1 MPRHFPHWLKA
12 YLDYTKSSEAPD
24 AFHFWTGVS
33 TIAGALQRK
42 VWQDQLIFQWIPN
55 FYIIFVAP
63 AGVATKSTTMNF
75 GMGLLEKVDG
85 IVFGPESGSWQGL
98 GDALASAAGYFDY
111 IDPIAGKVAVAQS
124 SITVAAS
131 ELGTFLRPDD
141 EHAMSFLT
149 DAWDGRKRKF
159 LHKTK
164 HSGSIEIP
172 SPCLNLIGATTPSW
186 LQRNMKENMIR
197 DGLLSRV
204 VFVFAEHKRHFV
216 SLPARNVK
224 SKDFYDTGQKL
235 VEDLTSISKMVGSY
249 EFTKEVEA
257 PGGWM
262 DNWYASHHGQRA
274 VHLAS
279 DRYGGYIARKQTHL
293 VKLAMVLAASK
304 REALVITKEDL
315 EESNAILTDAEHS
328 MIRVFESVGVVDEAK
343 HIAELMQFVRAYKFI
358 TAQDLY
364 RLCHNIM
371 SERDYKQAL
380 RLAIEGDLLEVALDK
395 AGKRGVRPKG
405 TVH

>member
-1 MPRHFPHWLKA
+1 MPRHFPHWIKS
-12 YLDYTKSSEAPD
+12 YLQYTSTSEAPD
-24 AFHFWTGVS
+24 SYHFWTAVS

-63 AGVATKSTTMNF
+63 AGIATKSTTLNF
-75 GMGLLEKVDG
+75 GMGLLERVDG
-85 IVFGPESGSWQGL
+85 VVFGPESGSWQGL
-98 GDALASAAGYFDY
+98 GDALADASSYFDY
-111 IDPIAGKVAVAQS
+111 TDPILGQVKVAQS
-124 SITVAAS
+124 AVTVAAS
-131 ELGTFLRPDD
+131 ELGTFLNTED
-141 EHAMSFLT
+141 EKAMSFLT

-164 HSGSIEIP
+164 HSGNIEIP

-186 LQRNMKENMIR
+186 LQRNMKDNMIR
-197 DGLLSRV
+197 DGLLSRI
-204 VFVFAEHKRHFV
+204 VFVYAETKRHYV

-224 SKDFYDTGQKL
+224 TKAFHDMGTKL
-235 VEDLTSISKMVGSY
+235 TEDLSEIGKMVGSY
-249 EFTKEVEA
+249 EFENEVSRV
-257 PGGWM
+257 GGWM
-262 DNWYASHHGQRA
+262 DQWYARHHSQRE

-304 REALVITKEDL
+304 REDLIITKEDL
-315 EESNAILTDAEHS
+315 EEASAILYDAELS
-328 MIRVFESVGVVDEAK
+328 MIKVFESVGVVDEAK
-343 HIAELMQFVRAYKFI
+343 HLAELMQFIRAYKWI
-358 TAQDLY
+358 TSQDLY

-371 SERDYKQAL
+371 SEKDFKQAL
-380 RLAIEGDLLEVALDK
+380 RLAIEGDLVDVSERQ
-395 AGKRGVRPKG
+395 GKRGVQPKG

>member
-1 MPRHFPHWLKA
+1 MPRHFPHWIKS
-12 YLDYTKSSEAPD
+12 YLQYTSTSEAPD
-24 AFHFWTGVS
+24 SYHFWTAVS

-63 AGVATKSTTMNF
+63 AGIATKSTTLNF
-75 GMGLLEKVDG
+75 GMGLLERVDG
-85 IVFGPESGSWQGL
+85 VVFGPESGSWQGL
-98 GDALASAAGYFDY
+98 GDALADASSYFDY
-111 IDPIAGKVAVAQS
+111 TDPILGQVKVAQS
-124 SITVAAS
+124 AVTVAAS
-131 ELGTFLRPDD
+131 ELGTFLNTED
-141 EHAMSFLT
+141 EKAMSFLT

-164 HSGSIEIP
+164 HSGNIEIP

-186 LQRNMKENMIR
+186 LQRNMKDNMIR
-197 DGLLSRV
+197 DGLLSRI
-204 VFVFAEHKRHFV
+204 VFVYAETKRHYV

-224 SKDFYDTGQKL
+224 TKAFHDMGTKL
-235 VEDLTSISKMVGSY
+235 TEDLSEIGKMVGSY
-249 EFTKEVEA
+249 EFENEVSRV
-257 PGGWM
+257 GGWM
-262 DNWYASHHGQRA
+262 DQWYAKHHSQRE

-304 REALVITKEDL
+304 REDLVITREDL
-315 EESNAILTDAEHS
+315 EEASAILYDAELS
-328 MIRVFESVGVVDEAK
+328 MIKVFESVGVVDEAK
-343 HIAELMQFVRAYKFI
+343 HLAELMQFIRAYKWI
-358 TAQDLY
+358 TSQDLY

-371 SERDYKQAL
+371 SEKDFKQAL
-380 RLAIEGDLLEVALDK
+380 RLAIEGDLVDVSERQ
-395 AGKRGVRPKG
+395 GKRGVQPKG

>member
-1 MPRHFPHWLKA
+1 MPRHFPHWIKS
-12 YLDYTKSSEAPD
+12 YLQYTSTSEAPD
-24 AFHFWTGVS
+24 SYHFWTAVS

-63 AGVATKSTTMNF
+63 AGIATKSTTLNF
-75 GMGLLEKVDG
+75 GMGLLERVDG
-85 IVFGPESGSWQGL
+85 VVFGPESGSWQGL
-98 GDALASAAGYFDY
+98 GDALADASSYFDY
-111 IDPIAGKVAVAQS
+111 TDPLLGQVKVAQS
-124 SITVAAS
+124 AVTVAAS
-131 ELGTFLRPDD
+131 ELGTFLNTED
-141 EHAMSFLT
+141 EKAMSFLT

-164 HSGSIEIP
+164 HSGNIEIP

-186 LQRNMKENMIR
+186 LQRNMKDNMIR
-197 DGLLSRV
+197 DGLLSRI
-204 VFVFAEHKRHFV
+204 VFVYAETKRHYV

-224 SKDFYDTGQKL
+224 TKAFHDMGTKL
-235 VEDLTSISKMVGSY
+235 TEDLSEIGKMVGSY
-249 EFTKEVEA
+249 EFENEVSRV
-257 PGGWM
+257 GGWM
-262 DNWYASHHGQRA
+262 DQWYARHHSQRE

-304 REALVITKEDL
+304 REDLIITKEDL
-315 EESNAILTDAEHS
+315 EEASAILYDAELS
-328 MIRVFESVGVVDEAK
+328 MIKVFESVGVVDEAK
-343 HIAELMQFVRAYKFI
+343 HLAELMQFIRAYKWI
-358 TAQDLY
+358 TSQDLY

-371 SERDYKQAL
+371 SEKDFKQAL
-380 RLAIEGDLLEVALDK
+380 RLAIEGDLVDVSERQ
-395 AGKRGVRPKG
+395 GKRGVQPKG

>member
-12 YLDYTKSSEAPD
+12 YLDYTKTSEAPD

-63 AGVATKSTTMNF
+63 AGTATKSTTLNF
-75 GMGLLEKVDG
+75 GMGLLERLDDVK
-85 IVFGPESGSWQGL
+85 FGPESGSWQGL
-98 GDALASAAGYFDY
+98 GDALASASCYFDY
-111 IDPIAGKVAVAQS
+111 NDPIVGMVKVPQS
-124 SITVAAS
+124 AITVAAS

-159 LHKTK
+159 AHKTK

-186 LQRNMKENMIR
+186 IQRNMPDTLIR

-216 SLPARNVK
+216 SLPARNVR
-224 SKDFYDTGQKL
+224 SRDFYEMGNKL
-235 VEDLTSISKMVGSY
+235 VEDLREINKMVGNY
-249 EFTKEVEA
+249 EFEDSVQKV
-257 PGGWM
+257 GGWM
-262 DNWYASHHGQRA
+262 DTWYTQHHGTRA

-304 REALVITKEDL
+304 RELLIITEEDL
-315 EESNAILTDAEHS
+315 NEANAILTDAEHS
-328 MIRVFESVGVVDEAK
+328 MIQVFESVGVPDEAK
-343 HIAELMQFVRAYKFI
+343 HLAELMQYVRAYKWI
-358 TAQDLY
+358 TSSDLY

-371 SERDYKQAL
+371 SEKDFKIAL
-380 RLAIEGDLLEVALDK
+380 RQGIEGQLLEVETR
-395 AGKRGVRPKG
+395 GSGRGVKPKG

>member
-12 YLDYTKSSEAPD
+12 YLDYTKTSEAPD
-24 AFHFWTGVS
+24 SFHFWTGVS

-63 AGVATKSTTMNF
+63 AGVATKSTTLNF
-75 GMGLLEKVDG
+75 GMSLLEKVDG

-98 GDALASAAGYFDY
+98 GDSLAGASSYFEY
-111 IDPIAGKVAVAQS
+111 LDPVLGKINIPQS

-164 HSGSIEIP
+164 HSGNIEIP

-186 LQRNMKENMIR
+186 IQRNMPDTLIR

-204 VFVFAEHKRHFV
+204 VFVYAESKRHFV

-224 SKDFYDTGQKL
+224 SKDFYEMGKKLTEDL
-235 VEDLTSISKMVGSY
+235 VEISKMVGNY
-249 EFTKEVEA
+249 EFTKEVEE

-262 DNWYASHHGQRA
+262 DQWYAQHHGQRA

-279 DRYGGYIARKQTHL
+279 DRYGGYISRKQTHL

-304 REALVITKEDL
+304 REALTITKEDL
-315 EESNAILTDAEHS
+315 DESNAILTDAEHS

-343 HIAELMQFVRAYKFI
+343 HLAEMMQFVRAYRWI
-358 TAQDLY
+358 TSKDLY

-371 SERDYKQAL
+371 SEKDFKTAL
-380 RLAIEGDLLEVALDK
+380 RQGIEGGLLDVETRGTDK
-395 AGKRGVRPKG
+395 GVKPKSG
-405 TVH
+405 TIH